1 MNVMNLLIQNKTKKG
16 LEHHSLDVR
25 EQQQKNSYTME
36 LNELV
41 NFPLILREF
50 YSNEAIFHF
59 ALCQL
64 ISHLVRKLL

>member
-41 NFPLILREF
+41 NFPLFYESSIAMKLYFILP
-50 YSNEAIFHF
+50 YAN
-59 ALCQL
+59 
-64 ISHLVRKLL
+64 